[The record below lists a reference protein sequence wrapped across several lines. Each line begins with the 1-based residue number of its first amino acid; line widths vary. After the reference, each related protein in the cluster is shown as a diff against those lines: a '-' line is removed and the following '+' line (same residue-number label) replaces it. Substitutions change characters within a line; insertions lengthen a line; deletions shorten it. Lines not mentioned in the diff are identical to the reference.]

1 MIIILQIPMGAGIAI
16 SIRVGQYLGAGDSIG
31 AQSAGRVAFTIICKK
46 SVLFMNTFYQQT
58 VEQ

>member
-1 MIIILQIPMGAGIAI
+1 MGAGIAI